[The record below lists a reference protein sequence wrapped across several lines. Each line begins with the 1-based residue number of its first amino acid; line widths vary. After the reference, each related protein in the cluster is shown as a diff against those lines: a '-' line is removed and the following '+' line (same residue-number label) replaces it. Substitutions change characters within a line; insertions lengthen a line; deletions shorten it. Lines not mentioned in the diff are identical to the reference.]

1 MFTGRYRY
9 GLLKAFSFITV
20 VNWCT
25 TTGGR
30 KCSLKW
36 VTAGIRTVNLWS
48 WGTTAQPTV
57 PHRMSCF
64 KASFLFARSG
74 RQILTEI
81 ICFVFATQV
90 HISSTKPFK
99 IKHLCKLVY
108 EGESGSVKEGWALEN
123 AIEMKFFVLIFAI
136 VCLLQVCLIGC
147 RLALC
152 FK

>member
-1 MFTGRYRY
+1 MFIEMSDGRDSNCKS
-9 GLLKAFSFITV
+9 LVL
-20 VNWCT
+20 
-25 TTGGR
+25 GGDR
-30 KCSLKW
+30 STNCATSNVLFQSK
-36 VTAGIRTVNLWS
+36 
-48 WGTTAQPTV
+48 
-57 PHRMSCF
+57 
-64 KASFLFARSG
+64 FLFARSG